1 MFSYADP
8 QTTAPSPALS
18 CPSAVKHKP
27 AVTVLG
33 NKNPYFVL
41 VTPRQ
46 LLRHKKKGYAE
57 NSDKPLNK
65 MKCPGKKMQV
75 MSLSFNGLL
84 LLFCSQPDHPEYL
97 KSKEQTGFVFF

>member
-1 MFSYADP
+1 MFYSEPDLEGAGTVPLPRAACSHMLTPKP
-8 QTTAPSPALS
+8 QPPALS

-46 LLRHKKKGYAE
+46 LLRHKKKDMLRTQI
-57 NSDKPLNK
+57 N
-65 MKCPGKKMQV
+65 
-75 MSLSFNGLL
+75 
-84 LLFCSQPDHPEYL
+84 H
-97 KSKEQTGFVFF
+97 